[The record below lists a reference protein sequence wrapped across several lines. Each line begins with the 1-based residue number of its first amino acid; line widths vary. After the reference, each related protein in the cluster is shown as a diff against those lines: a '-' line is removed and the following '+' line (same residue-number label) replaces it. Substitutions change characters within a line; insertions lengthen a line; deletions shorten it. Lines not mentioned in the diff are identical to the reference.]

1 MNVLIT
7 GASGFIGRHL
17 IKILDNDDNDYKIHA
32 LFSQKK
38 PNNKS
43 SKIKWH
49 KLDLFKDSEVE
60 ELIKKIQPTHIIH
73 LAWYTEHGKFWNSQK
88 NKDWMNASIKL
99 FRVFKKYSGKHF
111 ISAGSK
117 AEYFDGEFIE
127 DYLNSSFECNETDI
141 PGPDTRYGEYK
152 HLLHDKLN
160 KLDKNKKSLAWAR
173 VFDTYGPY
181 ENEKKFCSYTI
192 KNCIRNKQIICNNP
206 FLGMDFL
213 HVYDIANA
221 FKLILEKEFL
231 GTINISSGKTT
242 TLKFISE
249 YVTKQLNCENLLK
262 LNRESKD
269 RRQFCGNN
277 DTLKSLGWKN
287 KYKIEDGL
295 DDLIKFYV
303 EEHE

>member
-17 IKILDNDDNDYKIHA
+17 IKILDNDHNDHQIHA
-32 LFSQKK
+32 IFRQIK
-38 PNNKS
+38 PNHKS
-43 SKIKWH
+43 SKINWH

-60 ELIKKIQPTHIIH
+60 ALIQRIQPTHIIH
-73 LAWYTEHGKFWNSQK
+73 LAWYTEHGKFWNSEK

-99 FRVFKKYSGKHF
+99 FKVFKKHNGKRF
-111 ISAGSK
+111 ISIGSK
-117 AEYFDGEFIE
+117 AEYFDGKFME
-127 DYLNSSFECNETDI
+127 DFFNSSFECNETDKL
-141 PGPDTRYGEYK
+141 GPDTIYGEYK
-152 HLLHDKLN
+152 NLLHNKLN
-160 KLDKNKKSLAWAR
+160 KLDKNKKSLVWAR

-181 ENEKKFCSYTI
+181 ENEKKFCSYVI
-192 KNCIRNKQIICNNP
+192 KNCISRNEIICNNP

-213 HVYDIANA
+213 HVHDIANA
-221 FKLILEKEFL
+221 LKLILEKEFL
-231 GTINISSGKTT
+231 GTINISSGKTI

-262 LNRESKD
+262 LNSESKD
-269 RRQFCGNN
+269 RRQIFGNN
-277 DTLKSLGWKN
+277 STLKRLGWNN

-303 EEHE
+303 EEYE